1 MTRRKKNVLSALLFT
16 FAVLFVSPA
25 ESVLETHPNRNGY
38 ELMAENWFVAV
49 KEIIFKKE
57 KNSATTG
64 FVYDEFYLLHHP
76 GETHPEQPVR
86 LESILKELKEKNL
99 FSRLLHIKP
108 SPAKIEWITEIH
120 SPEYVREVKEICRSG
135 QKYLHSPDTGISK
148 ESFNVALL
156 AAGGVLEAIDAVMG
170 GKVRNAFCAVRPP
183 GHHALKNR
191 AMGFCL
197 FNNVAIGARYLQK
210 KYNLKKIL
218 IVDWDVHHGNGT
230 QDAFYDDPTVFFF
243 SVHQYPFYLDS
254 GASEEKGTGKGYGY
268 NLNAPLP
275 AGSGDEAYRKVFQ
288 DILKPKIIEFKPDF
302 ILISAGFD
310 AHKDDP
316 LGGMQLT
323 PEGFA
328 QMTAILK
335 ELAKNIC
342 NGRMVSVLEGGYDL
356 EGLSISVSAHIA
368 VLLGVRSQA
377 VVKMTPDAVL
387 VSRN

>member
-1 MTRRKKNVLSALLFT
+1 
-16 FAVLFVSPA
+16 
-25 ESVLETHPNRNGY
+25 
-38 ELMAENWFVAV
+38 MAENWFVAV

-156 AAGGVLEAIDAVMG
+156 AAGGVLEAIDAVMS